1 MKVAFS
7 SVFFTG
13 VLAALVLPNALA
25 FSVPT
30 SPRRSTKLDARSVH
44 FLAGNRSKSDIIPT
58 ESPYYVKDKQCGITS
73 QVTSASDKNEICPP
87 ECPYY
92 AQNLF
97 DDLHCSFACVE
108 SSMCSEM
115 NDRRPIPDV
124 VDGRKICRGPRVEHC
139 NEFNYDGTD
148 TCAKCQT
155 FYALHEDG
163 LCYFSHWMGLISV
176 IAVGVCGVIFAIV
189 WIVDLILRPV
199 SNEENLRHGEE
210 FRSRQKL
217 HTPKDHEGGGREL
230 WPLDTNLCTTMVA
243 GPGMLLH
250 FNFQVFIMIWAFCVA
265 TLWVIMAL
273 VVDNALFVLGTRKFG
288 TPRDNCIL
296 VAWGYETQQRL
307 MWTKILF
314 LVIVYIG
321 SFIFCILHGVRQ
333 LRLFQIMDT
342 KIKTMKDFV
351 CFLSGMP
358 EIPGSDADIEE
369 RITKCIADYTQQ
381 DVVGV
386 SICWDWQEQEEVCT
400 QALEQDLRDRELLDM
415 EAQERNQRKPGGEK
429 RDKKDPDE
437 VEAELVATY
446 GPLRRWFH
454 NMEKKI
460 AEEDE
465 DDERPDMKDVL
476 EDLKTTTNA
485 FVVFHTEDDRDAAV
499 SKFNEEGGLVF
510 EGSNLQLQYKECEP
524 ETVYWI
530 NFGHSTFASR
540 MRRLIQGFGAI
551 FLALV
556 FWTVVFYAPY
566 AWSIMSFN
574 YDNGA
579 EPPFIF
585 AMTFTMVVVL
595 GNAIMYEVCARVS
608 DYVGFKF
615 KGDRESCYMILY
627 TVACMFNVFL
637 DMVTTYYMA
646 WEIMKGLG
654 FRTYDGKKL
663 EDVTNPQERFESYAM
678 QRILAENTFAYSFPS
693 TFLIP
698 FLLEPFIT
706 IYFPLKA
713 GQLLVS
719 RHPKIVG
726 WQAEGWL
733 VAAPMEMGRYAD
745 ILLNVVLGILI
756 FYFPGG
762 YTHTLFYAMV
772 FSHLIIY
779 AFDHWRVL
787 NTIPQCVFAMMD
799 VDWWSQAMLA
809 PCVST
814 ILSCLV
820 FKANCNGYGYCITGW
835 WPLVAT
841 CSYAWIAH
849 LIFHLLVLRYV
860 VPLFGHP
867 DCTTVGPAKDKV
879 FKDVAEELACSWFTS
894 NPIHCLRSKV
904 IHNHSPHCMFWV
916 SGKEHLQE
924 ENPSINCFFHDKEA
938 VAEDYSKNDLGATK
952 LLHSFSSKFSF
963 QGAKAEKNDKE
974 DEREK
979 EGKEAKEDADED
991 HEKKQVQPPEDDDK

>member
-1 MKVAFS
+1 MK
-7 SVFFTG
+7 
-13 VLAALVLPNALA
+13 AALFAALLLQDAFA

-30 SPRRSTKLDARSVH
+30 SPHRSARVDVGSAH
-44 FLAGNRSKSDIIPT
+44 FLAANRSNIDIIPT
-58 ESPYYVKDKQCGITS
+58 ENPFYVKDKQCDITS
-73 QVTSASDKNEICPP
+73 QVTSGSDKNEICPP

-108 SSMCSEM
+108 SAMCSEM
-115 NDRRPIPDV
+115 NDRRPIADV
-124 VDGRKICRGPRVEHC
+124 VHGRKICRGPRVEHC

-148 TCAKCQT
+148 TCARCQT
-155 FYALHEDG
+155 FYALHDDDG
-163 LCYFSHWMGLISV
+163 LCYFSHWMGLIFV
-176 IAVGVCGVIFAIV
+176 VALAACGAIFAAV
-189 WIVDLILRPV
+189 WVVDLILRPV
-199 SNEENLRHGEE
+199 SNEDNLLLGLG

-217 HTPKDHEGGGREL
+217 HTPKDHEGGGRQL
-230 WPLDTNLCTTMVA
+230 WPLETNLCTTMVA

-250 FNFQVFIMIWAFCVA
+250 FNFQVFIMFWAFCVA
-265 TLWVIMAL
+265 TLWVVLAL

-314 LVIVYIG
+314 LIIVYIG
-321 SFIFCILHGVRQ
+321 SFIFAILHGVRQ

-342 KIKTMKDFV
+342 KRKTMKDFV
-351 CFLSGMP
+351 CLLSGMP
-358 EIPGSDADIEE
+358 EIAGSDTDVEE
-369 RITKCIADYTQQ
+369 RITKCIADYTQSA
-381 DVVGV
+381 VVGV
-386 SICWDWQEQEEVCT
+386 SICWNWKNQEDLCVR
-400 QALEQDLRDRELLDM
+400 ALEHDLRDREMLDQ
-415 EAQERNQRKPGGEK
+415 EAQERKAGHGGG
-429 RDKKDPDE
+429 KKDPDE
-437 VEAELVATY
+437 DEAKLVETY
-446 GPLRRWFH
+446 GPLRKWFH
-454 NMEKKI
+454 NMEKKVVEE
-460 AEEDE
+460 EEDE
-465 DDERPDMKDVL
+465 LPDVQEILK
-476 EDLKTTTNA
+476 DLKTTANA
-485 FVVFHTEDDRDAAV
+485 FVVFHTEEARDDAV
-499 SKFNEEGGLVF
+499 SKFKEHGGLVF
-510 EGSNLQLQYKECEP
+510 EDCNLQLEYKECEP

-540 MRRLIQGFGAI
+540 MRRLVQGFGAI

-585 AMTFTMVVVL
+585 AMSFTMVVVF

-637 DMVTTYYMA
+637 DMITTYHMA
-646 WEIMKGLG
+646 WQIMKGLG
-654 FRTYDGKKL
+654 FRTYEGTKL
-663 EDVTNPQERFESYAM
+663 SDVSNPQDRFESYAM

-719 RHPKIVG
+719 KHPKIVG

-756 FYFPGG
+756 FFFPGG

-772 FSHLIIY
+772 FSHAIIY

-787 NTIPQCVFAMMD
+787 NTIPTCCFAMMD

-820 FKANCNGYGYCITGW
+820 FKANCNGYGYCISDW

-841 CSYAWIAH
+841 CAYAWIGH
-849 LIFHLLVLRYV
+849 LIFHILVLRFV
-860 VPLFGHP
+860 VPLFGHS
-867 DCTTVGPAKDKV
+867 DCTTVGEAKDKG

-904 IHNHSPHCMFWV
+904 IHNHSPHCMYWV

-924 ENPSINCFFHDKEA
+924 VNPNINCFFHDTA
-938 VAEDYSKNDLGATK
+938 AAEEDFSKVDVGLKKFA
-952 LLHSFSSKFSF
+952 HSFSTSF
-963 QGAKAEKNDKE
+963 YGKSAEDKPE
-974 DEREK
+974 EEV
-979 EGKEAKEDADED
+979 
-991 HEKKQVQPPEDDDK
+991 HPPEDDDK

>member
-1 MKVAFS
+1 MKAAFS
-7 SVFFTG
+7 SVFTTG
-13 VLAALVLPNALA
+13 MLAALVLQNALA

-30 SPRRSTKLDARSVH
+30 SPRRSTNLDARSVH
-44 FLAGNRSKSDIIPT
+44 FLAGNHSKNDIIPT

-108 SSMCSEM
+108 STMCSEM

-155 FYALHEDG
+155 FYALHVDDG
-163 LCYFSHWMGLISV
+163 NCYFKYWTGLIFF
-176 IAVGVCGVIFAIV
+176 IALAACAAVFAIV
-189 WIVDLILRPV
+189 WVVDLIRRPV
-199 SNEENLRHGEE
+199 SNEDNLHHGLD

-217 HTPKDHEGGGREL
+217 HTPKDHEGGGRQL
-230 WPLDTNLCTTMVA
+230 WPIETNLCTTMVA

-250 FNFQVFIMIWAFCVA
+250 FNFQVFIMVWAFCVA
-265 TLWVIMAL
+265 TLWVVLAL
-273 VVDNALFVLGTRKFG
+273 LVDNALFILGTRKFG

-314 LVIVYIG
+314 LMIVYIG
-321 SFIFCILHGVRQ
+321 TFIMCILHGVRQ

-342 KIKTMKDFV
+342 KIKTMKDFA
-351 CFLSGMP
+351 CLLSGLP
-358 EIPGSDADIEE
+358 EIPGSDVEVEE
-369 RITKCIADYTQQ
+369 RITQCIADYTQQ

-386 SICWDWQEQEEVCT
+386 SICWDWQEQEETCER
-400 QALEQDLRDRELLDM
+400 ALQQDLRDREMQDQ
-415 EAQERNQRKPGGEK
+415 EAKDRQAGHGGEK
-429 RDKKDPDE
+429 KRTDPDE
-437 VEAELVATY
+437 EEEKLVATY
-446 GPLRRWFH
+446 GGLRRWFH

-460 AEEDE
+460 AEEEEEDE
-465 DDERPDMKDVL
+465 LPDMKELL
-476 EDLKTTTNA
+476 EEMKTTSNA
-485 FVVFHTEDDRDAAV
+485 FVVFHTEEGRDEAV
-499 SKFNEEGGLVF
+499 RKFNEDGGLVF
-510 EGSNLQLQYKECEP
+510 DGNTLHMEYKECEP

-540 MRRLIQGFGAI
+540 MTRLVHGFGAI
-551 FLALV
+551 FLALL

-566 AWSIMSFN
+566 AWSVMSFN

-654 FRTYDGKKL
+654 FRTYQGEKL
-663 EDVTNPQERFESYAM
+663 GDVDNPQERFESYAM
-678 QRILAENTFAYSFPS
+678 QRILAENTYAYSFPS

-713 GQLLVS
+713 GELLVS
-719 RHPKIVG
+719 KHPKLVG

-762 YTHTLFYAMV
+762 YTHSLFYAMV
-772 FSHLIIY
+772 FSHMIIY

-787 NTIPQCVFAMMD
+787 NTIPTCVFAMMD
-799 VDWWSQAMLA
+799 VDWWSQAMMA

-820 FKANCNGYGYCITGW
+820 FKANCNGYGYCIVGW

-841 CSYAWIAH
+841 CSYAWLAH
-849 LIFHLLVLRYV
+849 LIFHLLILRYV

-867 DCTTVGPAKDKV
+867 DTVTVGPAKDKV

-904 IHNHSPHCMFWV
+904 IHNHSPHCMFWE

-924 ENPSINCFFHDKEA
+924 ENPAINCFFHDQEA
-938 VAEDYSKNDLGATK
+938 AAEDFSKVDLGFKKFA
-952 LLHSFSSKFSF
+952 HSISSSF
-963 QGAKAEKNDKE
+963 YGTSTEKADKE
-974 DEREK
+974 DAQAK
-979 EGKEAKEDADED
+979 EGKEDTEDKK
-991 HEKKQVQPPEDDDK
+991 EKKQVQPPEDDDK

>member
-1 MKVAFS
+1 M
-7 SVFFTG
+7 FFTG
-13 VLAALVLPNALA
+13 VFVALALQNAVA

-30 SPRRSTKLDARSVH
+30 SPHRSTKIDVGGAH
-44 FLAGNRSKSDIIPT
+44 FLAANRSNHGFIPT
-58 ESPYYVKDKQCGITS
+58 ENPYFVKDKQCGITS
-73 QVTSASDKNEICPP
+73 QVTSASNKNEICPP

-115 NDRRPIPDV
+115 NDQRPIADV

-155 FYALHEDG
+155 FYALHDGDG
-163 LCYFSHWMGLISV
+163 LCYFKYWMGLIFV
-176 IAVGVCGVIFAIV
+176 VALGACGAAFAMV
-189 WIVDLILRPV
+189 WVVDLILRPV
-199 SNEENLRHGEE
+199 SNEDHLQSGLD

-217 HTPKDHEGGGREL
+217 HTPKDHEGGGRQL
-230 WPLDTNLCTTMVA
+230 WPIDTNLCSTEVA

-250 FNFQVFIMIWAFCVA
+250 FNFQVFIMFWAFCVA
-265 TLWVIMAL
+265 TLWVVLAL
-273 VVDNALFVLGTRKFG
+273 LVDNDLFVLGTRKFG

-314 LVIVYIG
+314 LAMVYIG
-321 SFIFCILHGVRQ
+321 SFLFCILHGVRQ

-342 KIKTMKDFV
+342 KTKTMKDFV
-351 CFLSGMP
+351 CLLSGMP
-358 EIPGSDADIEE
+358 EVSGSDTEIEE
-369 RITKCIADYTQQ
+369 RLTKCIADYTQQ
-381 DVVGV
+381 SVVGV
-386 SICWDWQEQEEVCT
+386 SICWDWQNQEEVCVK
-400 QALEQDLRDRELLDM
+400 ALDLDLRDREM
-415 EAQERNQRKPGGEK
+415 QAEEAKERKAGHGGER

-437 VEAELVATY
+437 EEAKLLETY

-454 NMEKKI
+454 NMEKKVV
-460 AEEDE
+460 EEEE
-465 DDERPDMKDVL
+465 DDELPDMKDIL
-476 EDLKTTTNA
+476 EDMKTTSNA
-485 FVVFHTEDDRDAAV
+485 FVVFHTEEARDNAV
-499 SKFNEEGGLVF
+499 NKSSEEGGLVF
-510 EGSNLQLQYKECEP
+510 EGNSLKLEYKECEP
-524 ETVYWI
+524 STVYWI

-585 AMTFTMVVVL
+585 AMTFTMVVVF

-637 DMVTTYYMA
+637 DMVTTYHMA

-654 FRTYDGKKL
+654 FRTYHGRKL
-663 EDVTNPQERFESYAM
+663 DDVANPQEQFESYAM

-713 GQLLVS
+713 GQLLVGK
-719 RHPKIVG
+719 HPKIVR

-745 ILLNVVLGILI
+745 ILLNVILGILI
-756 FYFPGG
+756 FFFPGG

-772 FSHLIIY
+772 FSHSIIY

-820 FKANCNGYGYCITGW
+820 FKANCNGYGYCISGW

-841 CSYAWIAH
+841 CFYAWCAH
-849 LIFHLLVLRYV
+849 LIFHLVVLRYV

-867 DCTTVGPAKDKV
+867 DCTTVGAAKDKV
-879 FKDVAEELACSWFTS
+879 FKDVAEETACSWFTS
-894 NPIHCLRSKV
+894 NPVHCLRSKV
-904 IHNHSPHCMFWV
+904 IHNHSPHCMYWV

-924 ENPSINCFFHDKEA
+924 QNPNIHCFFHDEEA
-938 VAEDYSKNDLGATK
+938 AAEDFSKVDLGLKKFA
-952 LLHSFSSKFSF
+952 HNMSASFY
-963 QGAKAEKNDKE
+963 GASAEDKADKE
-974 DEREK
+974 DVQDEEK
-979 EGKEAKEDADED
+979 EETKENKDKKE
-991 HEKKQVQPPEDDDK
+991 VQPPEDDDK

>member
-7 SVFFTG
+7 SKFFLG
-13 VLAALVLPNALA
+13 VLAALVLQNASA
-25 FSVPT
+25 FSIPT
-30 SPRRSTKLDARSVH
+30 SPHRSSRLDGGVH
-44 FLAGNRSKSDIIPT
+44 FLAANRSKHEFIPT
-58 ESPYYVKDKQCGITS
+58 ESPYYVEDKQCGITS
-73 QVTSASDKNEICPP
+73 QVTSASEKNEICPP

-115 NDRRPIPDV
+115 NDQRPIADV

-155 FYALHEDG
+155 FYALHDDDG
-163 LCYFSHWMGLISV
+163 LCYFSHWFGLV
-176 IAVGVCGVIFAIV
+176 FVVAIAACGAVFAIV
-189 WIVDLILRPV
+189 WVVDLIMRPA
-199 SNEENLRHGEE
+199 SNAENEKTGLA

-217 HTPKDHEGGGREL
+217 HTPKDHESGRQL
-230 WPLDTNLCTTMVA
+230 WPIDTNLCTTMVA

-250 FNFQVFIMIWAFCVA
+250 FNFQVFIMLWAFCVA
-265 TLWVIMAL
+265 TLWVVLAL

-307 MWTKILF
+307 MWTKVLF

-321 SFIFCILHGVRQ
+321 SFLFCILHGVRQ

-342 KIKTMKDFV
+342 KVKTMKDFV
-351 CFLSGMP
+351 CLLSGLP
-358 EIPGSDADIEE
+358 EISGSDAEVEE
-369 RITKCIADYTQQ
+369 RLAKCIADYTQE

-386 SICWDWQEQEEVCT
+386 SICWDWQN
-400 QALEQDLRDRELLDM
+400 QAEICEKALDLDLRDREMQDL
-415 EAQERNQRKPGGEK
+415 EAKERKAGHGAEK
-429 RDKKDPDE
+429 DKKDPDE
-437 VEAELVATY
+437 EEAKLVETY
-446 GPLRRWFH
+446 GRLRRWFH
-454 NMEKKI
+454 NMEKI
-460 AEEDE
+460 VAEEEE
-465 DDERPDMKDVL
+465 DDELPDMKELL
-476 EDLKTTTNA
+476 EDLKTTSNA
-485 FVVFHTEDDRDAAV
+485 FVVFHTEEARDNAV
-499 SKFNEEGGLVF
+499 KKFTEDGDLKFDEND
-510 EGSNLQLQYKECEP
+510 LQLAYKECEP
-524 ETVYWI
+524 STVYWV
-530 NFGHSTFASR
+530 NFGHSSFAGR
-540 MRRLIQGFGAI
+540 MRRLFQGFGAI

-585 AMTFTMVVVL
+585 AMTFTMVVVA

-627 TVACMFNVFL
+627 TISCMFNVLL

-654 FRTYDGKKL
+654 FRTYHGTKL
-663 EDVTNPQERFESYAM
+663 EDVTNPQEKFESYAM
-678 QRILAENTFAYSFPS
+678 QRMLAENTFAYSFPS

-726 WQAEGWL
+726 SQAESWL

-745 ILLNVVLGILI
+745 LLLNVVLGILI
-756 FYFPGG
+756 FFFPGG

-772 FSHLIIY
+772 FSHMIIY

-799 VDWWSQAMLA
+799 IDWWSQAMLA

-820 FKANCNGYGYCITGW
+820 FKANCNGYGYCISGW
-835 WPLVAT
+835 WALVGT
-841 CSYAWIAH
+841 CFYSWVAH
-849 LIFHLLVLRYV
+849 LIFHLLVLRFV
-860 VPLFGHP
+860 VPLFGYS
-867 DCTTVGPAKDKV
+867 DCTTVGSEKDKQ
-879 FKDVAEELACSWFTS
+879 FKDVAEERACSWFTA

-904 IHNHSPHCMFWV
+904 IHNHSPHCMFWE
-916 SGKEHLQE
+916 SGKEHLQAP
-924 ENPSINCFFHDKEA
+924 NASINCFFQDEEA
-938 VAEDYSKNDLGATK
+938 AAEDFSKTDIGLTK
-952 LLHSFSSKFSF
+952 FAHSLSSSF
-963 QGAKAEKNDKE
+963 YGKTAEDKADKE
-974 DEREK
+974 DGQDE
-979 EGKEAKEDADED
+979 EGKEDIEENK
-991 HEKKQVQPPEDDDK
+991 EKKEVHPPEDDDK